1 MLPKW
6 RNFAKSGHYVD
17 TVGSSSILAGTNINQ
32 QLVRIG
38 GHMVSVLTF
47 YSDNPSLTP
56 LWNLQFSFYKTDGV
70 ERKWLKKRPV
80 WIFFDM
86 LFDTF
91 FR

>member
-56 LWNLQFSFYKTDGV
+56 L
-70 ERKWLKKRPV
+70 
-80 WIFFDM
+80 
-86 LFDTF
+86 
-91 FR
+91 